1 MVCMYKDFKVELRLY
16 CKWIMGRAK
25 VVIINWFSVFLIR
38 VNYMSANNNENIF
51 TWIFDLVLIDPF
63 IKQKQHE
70 EKLEHDLTRAIC

>member
-1 MVCMYKDFKVELRLY
+1 
-16 CKWIMGRAK
+16 
-25 VVIINWFSVFLIR
+25 
-38 VNYMSANNNENIF
+38 MSANNNENIF

>member
-1 MVCMYKDFKVELRLY
+1 
-16 CKWIMGRAK
+16 MGRAK

-70 EKLEHDLTRAIC
+70 EKLEHDLTRAIF